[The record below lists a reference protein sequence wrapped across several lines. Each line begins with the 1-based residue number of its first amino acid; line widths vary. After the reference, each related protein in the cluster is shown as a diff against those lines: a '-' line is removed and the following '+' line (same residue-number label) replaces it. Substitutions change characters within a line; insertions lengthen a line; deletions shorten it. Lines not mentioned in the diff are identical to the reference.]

1 MALLPFAYYISEKT
15 YIRKYLGDI
24 VQYMIDKNC
33 MDPAY
38 MNMSVDQVVYEK
50 LMPSLLSILLLYAK
64 DNIEVYAFFYK
75 VLFIQVN
82 IMVKDLRKN
91 LLSLGTPFTDADWK
105 SHMAAMDEPEAPPEG
120 DQVHSEVHDDD

>member
-15 YIRKYLGDI
+15 YVRKYLGDI

-38 MNMSVDQVVYEK
+38 MNMPVNQVVFEK
-50 LMPSLLSILLLYAK
+50 LMPSLLSILLRYAK

-75 VLFIQVN
+75 VLY
-82 IMVKDLRKN
+82 L
-91 LLSLGTPFTDADWK
+91 
-105 SHMAAMDEPEAPPEG
+105 
-120 DQVHSEVHDDD
+120 